1 MKANALDGQRTVKGF
16 FSPKGILVVF
26 KMRRLR
32 NGETNLNR
40 ITMLCVS
47 CTEQGAQMLWQ
58 KEEKVDVSRV

>member
-32 NGETNLNR
+32 MGLVQ
-40 ITMLCVS
+40 LF
-47 CTEQGAQMLWQ
+47 
-58 KEEKVDVSRV
+58 KVLQVGFHRKPTLRFVCA